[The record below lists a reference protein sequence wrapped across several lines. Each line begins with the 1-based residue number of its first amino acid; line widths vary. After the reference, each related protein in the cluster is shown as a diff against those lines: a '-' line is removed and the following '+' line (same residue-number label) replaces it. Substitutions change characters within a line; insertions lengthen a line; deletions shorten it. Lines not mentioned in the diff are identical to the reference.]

1 MAFDKYSGKGLT
13 GLGNLGNTC
22 FLNSTMQIL
31 SHTYEINDLLNSD
44 NFKANLNKCPET
56 ILLIEWNKLREMMWK
71 ENCKISPGGFV
82 QAVQKV
88 AHHKDRDIFT
98 GYAQNDLPEF
108 FLFIIEAFHKALER
122 EVSMNIR
129 GEAENSQDELAIKCY
144 NMFKTIYEKEYSEFI
159 KLFYGIQISIVRNT
173 KGDILSSHPEPVG
186 LINLPLP
193 TGKRNIDLMDCF
205 DLYTTKEKLDGD
217 NQFFNDKT
225 NEKEDATREI
235 LFWNLPD
242 ILVVDLKRFDN
253 RNRKNNA
260 LVSFPLTGMNLDKYI
275 KGYNKHTYTYDLY
288 GICNHSGGVMG
299 GHYTAYVKN
308 ANGKWY
314 HFNDTDVTAV
324 SNLDSMISQKAYSF
338 FYRKKTS

>member
-1 MAFDKYSGKGLT
+1 M
-13 GLGNLGNTC
+13 
-22 FLNSTMQIL
+22 
-31 SHTYEINDLLNSD
+31 
-44 NFKANLNKCPET
+44 
-56 ILLIEWNKLREMMWK
+56 WN

-88 AHHKDRDIFT
+88 AKHKDIDIFT

-108 FLFIIEAFHKALER
+108 YLFIIEAFHKALER
-122 EVSMNIR
+122 EVNMNIR

-144 NMFKTIYEKEYSEFI
+144 DMFKNIYEREYSEFI
-159 KLFYGIQISIVRNT
+159 KLFFGIQISIIRNT
-173 KGDILSSHPEPVG
+173 EGEIISSHPEPIG

-193 TGKRNIDLMDCF
+193 ISKNNIDLIECF
-205 DLYTTKEKLDGD
+205 NIYTGKENLDGE

-225 NEKEDATREI
+225 KQKEDATREI
-235 LFWNLPD
+235 LFWTLPD
-242 ILVVDLKRFDN
+242 ILVLDLKRFN
-253 RNRKNNA
+253 NNNRKNTA
-260 LVSFPLTGMNLDKYI
+260 LVNFPITDLNLNHYI
-275 KGYNKHTYTYDLY
+275 KGYNKNTYIYDLY

-314 HFNDTDVTAV
+314 HFNDTDVAEV
-324 SNLDSMISQKAYSF
+324 INLDSMITQKAYSF